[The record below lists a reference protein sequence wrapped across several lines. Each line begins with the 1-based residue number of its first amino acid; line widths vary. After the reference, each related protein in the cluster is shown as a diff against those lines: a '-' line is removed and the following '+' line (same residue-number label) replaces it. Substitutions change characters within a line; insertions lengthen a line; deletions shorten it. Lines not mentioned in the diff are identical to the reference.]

1 MTTMKKVDVARV
13 QEALDARKN
22 KPVYIHLE
30 TTHGAYASHM
40 NEGFFN
46 TGAFIRNAKVTYST
60 GTITPDFPHRV
71 GLKTTN
77 GWVYAQGIT
86 HWKINERNELLLAGI
101 DGDGKLAVAL
111 QVSERPF
118 QE

>member
-1 MTTMKKVDVARV
+1 MKKVQLEQTQR
-13 QEALDARKN
+13 ALDEWCN
-22 KPVYIHLE
+22 VPVYVHLE

-46 TGAFIRNAKVTYST
+46 TGAFIRNALVTYT
-60 GTITPDFPHRV
+60 NATITPDFPHRV

-86 HWKINERNELLLAGI
+86 HWTINERNELLLAGI
-101 DGDGKLAVAL
+101 DPDGKLAVAL
-111 QVSERPF
+111 QLSKQPF
-118 QE
+118 RE